1 MSHHFINHATTPGQP
16 PGLRHQVEEQA
27 GLGKAT
33 AKAQVRSCGVRGLN
47 RGSGF
52 ASGPGLGEGI
62 SAEAVPWLDVGRED
76 QGQPWEEAPSRQRE
90 GRVQRQPG

>member
-1 MSHHFINHATTPGQP
+1 M
-16 PGLRHQVEEQA
+16 
-27 GLGKAT
+27 
-33 AKAQVRSCGVRGLN
+33 RGLN

-76 QGQPWEEAPSRQRE
+76 KGQPREEAPSRQRE
-90 GRVQRQPG
+90 GVRRGSLGEVWTTPSGHWRGNRF